1 MNCLFMFQP
10 VSKNNFAYK
19 NVKEINPLFW
29 QLLITLSKRLK
40 TRISGEISPDIS
52 INYTIFVLWVF

>member
-19 NVKEINPLFW
+19 NVKEIYPLFW
-29 QLLITLSKRLK
+29 QLLITFANRLK
-40 TRISGEISPDIS
+40 T
-52 INYTIFVLWVF
+52 FK